1 MRSGRTDRVLER
13 MKERKEAL
21 TKQQKKAAEK
31 IADEGVSKMREYEQ
45 KLDPKASVTVTPR
58 RIQKPSLATLNTKK

>member
-1 MRSGRTDRVLER
+1 

-45 KLDPKASVTVTPR
+45 KLDPRASVTVTPR
-58 RIQKPSLATLNTKK
+58 RIQKPSWATLNTKK